1 MTKEDQ
7 RPSSTVARSS
17 RRHLVVVILMALSV
31 GAVLFVATRAGEP
44 MNASSSSPS
53 RLEGTI
59 ASTRPLDPE
68 AEVVARLREILDI
81 REKAFRQRDASLFD
95 AVYTSECP
103 CLRAGRDAIAAL
115 KRENV
120 RWTNR
125 SISIEIESTN
135 SINSRL
141 WEVVALFAS
150 GSFRIEDED
159 GTLVRDVPAERIRYR
174 FLLVRSSDG
183 GPWKLGT
190 ASPIEG

>member
-17 RRHLVVVILMALSV
+17 RRYLVVVILMALSV
-31 GAVLFVATRAGEP
+31 GAVLFVATRADEP

-53 RLEGTI
+53 RFEGTI
-59 ASTRPLDPE
+59 ASTTKPVDPE
-68 AEVVARLREILDI
+68 AEVVARLREILDV
-81 REKAFRQRDASLFD
+81 REQAFRQRDASFFD
-95 AVYTSECP
+95 EIYASECP

-115 KRENV
+115 KENV

-141 WEVVALFAS
+141 WEVVALFIS
-150 GSFRIEDED
+150 GSFRIEAED

-183 GPWKLGT
+183 DPWKLGT
-190 ASPIEG
+190 ASPLEG